1 MSNIIPFS
9 FEETAVR
16 VIDGE
21 DGPWVVLADVCKVL
35 DIRNPSDAASRL
47 DDDEKMTLGNTEG
60 HSGQRGGAQFFTV
73 VNESGLYNLIFSS
86 RKESAQRFRKWVTA
100 EVLPTIRKT
109 GQYKVVEAAP
119 APQNTA
125 ALADF
130 GRFIIEY
137 ADRNLPNLGE
147 KSRQVLAARVANSV
161 YGEGTLP
168 LPRIE
173 EKFYTTTEIAKEAG
187 ITPARA
193 GRLANVNGLK
203 VPENGE
209 VRLGKASHS
218 EKHVEQWYWNE
229 RGKMALLSVA

>member
-1 MSNIIPFS
+1 MTNIIPFL
-9 FEETAVR
+9 FEEAAVR

-21 DGPWVVLADVCKVL
+21 DGPRFVLTDLAKIL
-35 DIRNPSDAASRL
+35 EYRDAHNAGRILS
-47 DDDEKMTLGNTEG
+47 DDEKSAHIVSTLGG
-60 HSGQRGGAQFFTV
+60 PQKMIA

-109 GQYKVVEAAP
+109 GQYKVAEAAP

-173 EKFYTTTEIAKEAG
+173 EKFYTTTEIAKEIG

-218 EKHVEQWYWNE
+218 EKHVEQWYWND
-229 RGKMALLSVA
+229 RGRNALLSVA

>member
-21 DGPWVVLADVCKVL
+21 GGPWFVLADVCAVL
-35 DIRNPSDAASRL
+35 DISKYRDAAARL
-47 DDDEKMTLGNTEG
+47 DDDERGSAVVDTLGGPQKTI
-60 HSGQRGGAQFFTV
+60 TI
-73 VNESGLYNLIFSS
+73 NESGLYNLIFSS

-109 GQYKVVEAAP
+109 GQYKVVEAP

>member
-1 MSNIIPFS
+1 MTKIIPFS

-16 VIDGE
+16 VVDGE
-21 DGPWVVLADVCKVL
+21 GGPWFVLADVCKVL
-35 DIRNPSDAASRL
+35 EHSNPSQAASRL
-47 DDDEKMTLGNTEG
+47 DDDEKMTLTSNEG

-109 GQYKVVEAAP
+109 GQYKLSEAP
-119 APQNTA
+119 DPQNTA

-209 VRLGKASHS
+209 VRLSKSAHS